1 MVLYTQKKIIMYTPP
16 FEITSKIIELIS
28 NISEKI
34 GEISSIQNNSHYIQ
48 LRKENRIQT
57 IHSSLAIENNS
68 LSLEQITAIIDGK
81 RVLGNPNEIQEV
93 KNSIQAYDLLLT
105 LNPYN
110 EKDLLKA
117 HKLMMQ
123 DLVENSGKYRTD
135 GVGIF
140 DGEKVV
146 HVAPPAK
153 RIPELMADLFEW
165 LKTSDVHPL
174 IKSCVFH
181 YEFEFI
187 HPFQDGNGRI
197 GRLWQTVI
205 LKEWKEVF
213 AWIPVETL
221 IKENQKE
228 YYNTLGVSD
237 KSANS
242 TKFIEFMLSII
253 LTTIEEII
261 ETERKVTVNV
271 TQKVTVNQ
279 KKIIEAIKEN
289 PNITQEKLAEIV
301 GISRKSIIANMKHL
315 QENGFIKRIGA
326 DKNGYWQVVSNI
338 FN

>member
-1 MVLYTQKKIIMYTPP
+1 MPNIDLNL
-16 FEITSKIIELIS
+16 SKTETI
-28 NISEKI
+28 
-34 GEISSIQNNSHYIQ
+34 YIR
-48 LRKENRIQT
+48 LRKENRIKT

-68 LSLEQITAIIDGK
+68 LSLEQITAIIEGK
-81 RVLGNPNEIQEV
+81 KVLGNPNEIKEV

-105 LNPYN
+105 LNPYK
-110 EKDLLKA
+110 EKELLKA

-123 DLVENSGKYRTD
+123 DLVSESGKYRTG

-165 LKTSDVHPL
+165 LKKSDVHPL

-187 HPFQDGNGRI
+187 HPFQDGNGRM

-213 AWIPVETL
+213 AWLPIETL
-221 IKENQKE
+221 VKENQKE
-228 YYNTLGVSD
+228 YYSVLGVSD
-237 KSANS
+237 SVANS
-242 TKFIEFMLSII
+242 TKFIEFMLSVI
-253 LTTIEEII
+253 LKTIEEII
-261 ETERKVTVNV
+261 ETEKKVTVKV

-279 KKIIEAIKEN
+279 KKIIEAIRNN
-289 PNITQEKLAEIV
+289 PNVTQEELAKTV
-301 GISRKSIIANMKHL
+301 GITKKSVIENMKKL
-315 QENGFIKRIGA
+315 QENGLIRRIGA
-326 DKNGYWQVVSNI
+326 DKNGYWQVVE
-338 FN
+338 

>member
-1 MVLYTQKKIIMYTPP
+1 MYKPP

-34 GEISSIQNNSHYIQ
+34 GEINTLQNSPYHIQ
-48 LRKENRIQT
+48 LRKENRIKT

-68 LSLEQITAIIDGK
+68 LSLKQITAIIEGK
-81 RVLGNPNEIQEV
+81 RVLGNPNEIKEV
-93 KNSIQAYDLLLT
+93 KNSIQAYDLLLS

-110 EKDLLKA
+110 EKDLLNA

-123 DLVENSGKYRTD
+123 DLVERNGKYRTD

-140 DGEKVV
+140 DGERVV
-146 HVAPPAK
+146 HMAPPAK
-153 RIPELMADLFEW
+153 RVPELMGDLFTW
-165 LKTSDVHPL
+165 LKSSDVHPL

-205 LKEWKEVF
+205 LKEWKEIF

-228 YYNTLGVSD
+228 YYNALGVSD
-237 KSANS
+237 SAANS
-242 TKFIEFMLSII
+242 TKFIEFMLS
-253 LTTIEEII
+253 LMLNTIEEII
-261 ETERKVTVNV
+261 KTENKVTRKVTV
-271 TQKVTVNQ
+271 KVTANQ
-279 KKIIEAIKEN
+279 KKIIDAIKTN
-289 PNITQEKLAEIV
+289 PFVTQEELAEIV
-301 GISRKSIIANMKHL
+301 GITRKNIVANMKKL
-315 QENGFIKRIGA
+315 QTNGLIKRVGA
-326 DKNGYWQVVSNI
+326 DKNGYWQVEE
-338 FN
+338 

>member
-93 KNSIQAYDLLLT
+93 KNSVQAYDLLLT

-123 DLVENSGKYRTD
+123 DLVENSGKYRKD

-140 DGEKVV
+140 DGEHVV

-153 RIPELMADLFEW
+153 RVPELMADLFEW

-242 TKFIEFMLSII
+242 TKVIEFMLSII

-261 ETERKVTVNV
+261 ATEKKVTVKV

-279 KKIIEAIKEN
+279 KKIIKAIKEN
-289 PNITQEKLAEIV
+289 PNITQEKLAAII

>member
-1 MVLYTQKKIIMYTPP
+1 MQKK
-16 FEITSKIIELIS
+16 K
-28 NISEKI
+28 
-34 GEISSIQNNSHYIQ
+34 
-48 LRKENRIQT
+48 
-57 IHSSLAIENNS
+57 
-68 LSLEQITAIIDGK
+68 
-81 RVLGNPNEIQEV
+81 
-93 KNSIQAYDLLLT
+93 
-105 LNPYN
+105 
-110 EKDLLKA
+110 
-117 HKLMMQ
+117 
-123 DLVENSGKYRTD
+123 
-135 GVGIF
+135 
-140 DGEKVV
+140 
-146 HVAPPAK
+146 
-153 RIPELMADLFEW
+153 
-165 LKTSDVHPL
+165 
-174 IKSCVFH
+174 KSCVFH

-228 YYNTLGVSD
+228 YYNALGVSD

-261 ETERKVTVNV
+261 ATEKKVTVKV

-279 KKIIEAIKEN
+279 KKIIETIKEN

>member
-1 MVLYTQKKIIMYTPP
+1 MYKPP

-34 GEISSIQNNSHYIQ
+34 GEISSIQNSSYRIQ
-48 LRKENRIQT
+48 LRKENRIKT

-68 LSLEQITAIIDGK
+68 LTLEQITAIIDGK
-81 RVLGNPNEIQEV
+81 RVLGNPNEIKEV
-93 KNSIQAYDLLLT
+93 KNSVQAYDLLLS

-123 DLVENSGKYRTD
+123 DLVDRNGKYRTD

-146 HVAPPAK
+146 HLAPPAT
-153 RIPELMADLFEW
+153 RVSELMFNLFEW

-187 HPFQDGNGRI
+187 HPFQDGNGRM
-197 GRLWQTVI
+197 GRLWQTAI

-213 AWIPVETL
+213 AWLPVETL

-228 YYNTLGVSD
+228 YYKVLTASD
-237 KSANS
+237 SVANS

-253 LTTIEEII
+253 LNTINEIA
-261 ETERKVTVNV
+261 ETEKKVTAKV
-271 TQKVTVNQ
+271 TPKVTVNQ
-279 KKIIEAIKEN
+279 RKIIDAIKSN
-289 PNITQEKLAEIV
+289 PKITQAELATIV
-301 GISRKSIIANMKHL
+301 GITRKSIISNMKKL
-315 QENGFIKRIGA
+315 QENGLINRIGA
-326 DKNGYWQVVSNI
+326 DKNGYWEVVSL
-338 FN
+338 

>member
-93 KNSIQAYDLLLT
+93 KNSVQAYDLLLT

-140 DGEKVV
+140 DGEHVI

-153 RIPELMADLFEW
+153 RVPELMADLFEW

-228 YYNTLGVSD
+228 YYNALGVSD

-301 GISRKSIIANMKHL
+301 GISRKSIIANMKQL

-326 DKNGYWQVVSNI
+326 DKNGYWQI
-338 FN
+338 I

>member
-1 MVLYTQKKIIMYTPP
+1 MYKPP
-16 FEITSKIIELIS
+16 FEITSKTIELIS

-34 GEISSIQNNSHYIQ
+34 GEINYLQNNPYHIR
-48 LRKENRIQT
+48 LRKENRIKT

-68 LSLEQITAIIDGK
+68 LSLLQITAIIEGK
-81 RVLGNPNEIQEV
+81 HVLGNLNEIKEV

-123 DLVENSGKYRTD
+123 DLVDRNGKYRTD

-146 HVAPPAK
+146 HLAPPAN
-153 RIPELMADLFEW
+153 RVPELMFDLFEW
-165 LKTSDVHPL
+165 LKISDVHPL

-187 HPFQDGNGRI
+187 HPFQDGNGRM

-205 LKEWKEVF
+205 LKEWKEIF
-213 AWIPVETL
+213 AWLPVETL

-228 YYNTLGVSD
+228 YYNALGVSD
-237 KSANS
+237 SNANS
-242 TKFIEFMLSII
+242 TKFIEFMLSLI
-253 LTTIEEII
+253 LNTIEEII
-261 ETERKVTVNV
+261 ETEKKVTVKV

-279 KKIIEAIKEN
+279 QKILNLIKEN
-289 PNITQEKLAEIV
+289 PFITQEELSKNI
-301 GISRKSIIANMKHL
+301 GIARKSIISNMKKL
-315 QENGFIKRIGA
+315 QDVGFIKRIGA
-326 DKNGYWQVVSNI
+326 DKNGYWQLEEKSL
-338 FN
+338 

>member
-93 KNSIQAYDLLLT
+93 KNSVQAYDLLLT

-123 DLVENSGKYRTD
+123 NLVERSGNYRTD

-140 DGEKVV
+140 DGEHVV

-153 RIPELMADLFEW
+153 RVPELMADLFEW

-228 YYNTLGVSD
+228 YYNALGVSD

-261 ETERKVTVNV
+261 ATEKKVTVKV

-279 KKIIEAIKEN
+279 KKIIKAIKEN
-289 PNITQEKLAEIV
+289 PNITQEKLAEII